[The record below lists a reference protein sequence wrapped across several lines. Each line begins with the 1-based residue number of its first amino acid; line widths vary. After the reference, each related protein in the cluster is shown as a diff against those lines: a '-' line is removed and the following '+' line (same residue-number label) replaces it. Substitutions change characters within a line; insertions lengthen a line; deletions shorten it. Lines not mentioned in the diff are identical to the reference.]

1 MVELDTVLLSRIQFG
16 VTLAFHIIFPT
27 LSIGL
32 AVFLAIIEALWLRTG
47 QELYFFIYRFWV
59 KIFGVSF
66 GMGVVSGIVLSFE
79 FGTNFSVF
87 SASTGN
93 VLGPLLGYEVMTAFF
108 LEASFLGI
116 MLFAWHRVGN
126 RLHFIATCMVALGT
140 IISAFWILAANSWMH
155 TPAGFRVEDGV
166 FYVTDWSQ
174 AIFNPSFPYRFVHM
188 LLAAFLTT
196 TFVIAGVAAWYLLRG
211 DHLQFARRC
220 FSLGLGFA
228 VVLAPAQILVGDMHG
243 LQVKRD
249 QPMKV
254 AAMEAVW
261 ETERGVPFLIF
272 ALPDQEAATNH
283 MEIGIPYLA
292 SLILTHHLEGEI
304 AGLDQ
309 VPPGDRPYVP
319 TVFFAFRAML
329 AIGTLFLVVALV
341 GLWLRWRGALY
352 ERRWFLRLC
361 VFTAPLGFV
370 ATIAGWIVTEVGRQP
385 WVVYGLLRTADAAS
399 PVSRQAVLSSLS
411 LFIAVYGVLFLAFL
425 YYFLKLVRTGPAYE
439 TKRPVSKPV
448 RTAWF
453 PGS

>member
-1 MVELDTVLLSRIQFG
+1 MDLDAVLLSRIQFG

-27 LSIGL
+27 VSIGL
-32 AVFLAIIEALWLRTG
+32 AVFLAVIEALWLRTG
-47 QELYFFIYRFWV
+47 HELYFFIYRFWV

-140 IISAFWILAANSWMH
+140 VISAFWILSANSWMH

-174 AIFNPSFPYRFVHM
+174 AIFNPSFPYRFAHM
-188 LLAAFLTT
+188 LLAALLTT
-196 TFVIAGVAAWYLLRG
+196 AFLIAGVAAWYLLRG
-211 DHLQFARRC
+211 DHLQLARRC
-220 FSLGLGFA
+220 FSLALGFA
-228 VVLAPAQILVGDMHG
+228 AVLAPAQILVGDLHG

-272 ALPDQEAATNH
+272 ALPDQEQATNH
-283 MEIGIPYLA
+283 MEVGIPNMA
-292 SLILTHHLEGEI
+292 SLILTHHLDGEI

-309 VPPGDRPYVP
+309 VPPEDRPYVP
-319 TVFFAFRAML
+319 AVFFAFRIML
-329 AIGTLFLVVALV
+329 AIGTLFLAVALI
-341 GLWLRWRGALY
+341 GLGLRWRKTLY
-352 ERRWFLRLC
+352 EHRWFLRLC
-361 VFTAPLGFV
+361 VFTAPLGFI
-370 ATIAGWIVTEVGRQP
+370 ATIAGWVVTEMGRQP
-385 WVVYGLLRTADAAS
+385 WVVQGLLRTAEAAS

-411 LFIAVYGVLFLAFL
+411 LFVAVYGVLLLAFL

-439 TKRPVSKPV
+439 TERPVSKPV